1 MTPAQNIFPKSG
13 ANPTFRWSV
22 LNGVLRT
29 PKDLRRTKMKTKIF
43 GFPQSL
49 GSRLGSLQKNWNAVE
64 RVPTELAFRP

>member
-1 MTPAQNIFPKSG
+1 
-13 ANPTFRWSV
+13 
-22 LNGVLRT
+22 
-29 PKDLRRTKMKTKIF
+29 MKTKIF